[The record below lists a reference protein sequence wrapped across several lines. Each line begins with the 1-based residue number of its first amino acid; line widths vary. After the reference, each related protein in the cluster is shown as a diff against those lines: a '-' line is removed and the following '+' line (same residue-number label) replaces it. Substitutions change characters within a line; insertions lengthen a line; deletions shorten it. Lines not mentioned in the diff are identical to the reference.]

1 MVIGTYI
8 KKTEKKTF
16 IADEANF
23 LNGIEFAETIAS
35 IASRS

>member
-8 KKTEKKTF
+8 KKTEKNV